1 MKQILGLA
9 TAMALG
15 AAGLA
20 AQGNTDRKQE
30 HPQAV
35 IVELGELGDLDD
47 VIEGAVELARLAPL
61 PFPAELQDL
70 PPEPPAPPD
79 VQVLL
84 GPGFGKGSYLGVG
97 VVDVD
102 TETAR
107 DLKLKEERGVKVSRV
122 NEGSPAEKAGIKEND
137 VILEFNGERVEGVEQ
152 FVRMVREVPAGRSV
166 KMLVWRGGQT
176 MTVSAS
182 VGNRKEVSREWE
194 SKFRRDME
202 KMREEM
208 KGQRFEFRM
217 PDMPQI
223 HTTWRTSRLGVEAE
237 SLTPQLAEFFGVK
250 KGVLVR
256 SVTKD
261 SAAEKAGIK
270 AGDVIVKVDG
280 EEVDSP
286 NDISAKIRSIEGSKG
301 VPVVVVRN
309 RSEMSFQVVIE
320 AAPAA
325 RRMAPRAT
333 RPAPAPPA
341 QPAPPPRY
349 VVSPR
354 EQL

>member
-9 TAMALG
+9 TVMALG

-20 AQGNTDRKQE
+20 AQSTEKDKQE
-30 HPQAV
+30 RPEAV
-35 IVELGELGDLDD
+35 
-47 VIEGAVELARLAPL
+47 VIELEGVSDAIEALELARLTPL
-61 PFPAELQDL
+61 PFLSELQD
-70 PPEPPAPPD
+70 PPPPPAPPD

-102 TETAR
+102 AEAAR
-107 DLKLKEERGVKVSRV
+107 ELKLKEERGVKVSRV

-137 VILEFNGERVEGVEQ
+137 VILEFNGERVQSVEQ

-166 KMLVWRGGQT
+166 KMVVSRGGQT
-176 MTVSAS
+176 STVTAT
-182 VGNRKEVSREWE
+182 VGDRKEVSREWE
-194 SKFRRDME
+194 TKFRRDMD
-202 KMREEM
+202 KMRDEM
-208 KGQRFEFRM
+208 KSQRFEFRM
-217 PDMPQI
+217 PDMPQF

-261 SAAEKAGIK
+261 SPAEKGGVK

-286 NDISAKIRSIEGSKG
+286 NDIAAKLRGIEGSKG
-301 VPVVVVRN
+301 VPVIVVRN
-309 RSEMSFQVVIE
+309 RSEMALQVVID
-320 AAPAA
+320 AASNRAPAA
-325 RRMAPRAT
+325 RRVAPRAI

-341 QPAPPPRY
+341 PPAPRY

-354 EQL
+354 QQL